1 MAVKWH
7 NRKTLLMY
15 LPKLWRYKSP
25 HFFHM
30 FRRPC
35 IETNRV
41 VPSIWQQTRIR
52 SWFSLNGFITYY
64 TVQLTATVI
73 FTPSLLSFVKSF
85 QSSEFFGGF
94 NSEIRCSFFRFESDT
109 VWTKFFKG
117 CMKTSSYFHI
127 FRSNE
132 QVSNVSVS

>member
-1 MAVKWH
+1 MFTLHAYLKQA
-7 NRKTLLMY
+7 NRPLGMFSNQVGTSQCIWWNPPLIWIGEMY

-30 FRRPC
+30 FRRSC

-73 FTPSLLSFVKSF
+73 FTPSLLSFLKNF
-85 QSSEFFGGF
+85 QSSEL
-94 NSEIRCSFFRFESDT
+94 SKILKLVMTCFFRFG
-109 VWTKFFKG
+109 WN
-117 CMKTSSYFHI
+117 SS
-127 FRSNE
+127 RAE
-132 QVSNVSVS
+132 